1 MRPLVSWAPW
11 APWLAVQAPW
21 LAQGNPGP
29 SGLLATG
36 PGAGALVIGSEDL
49 QKLRGALGRVA
60 DELHLVLGLL
70 DQHLEAGLPA
80 PLRDASSVSEDV
92 QLRVQQVEA
101 ARRAAAEVAGRAA
114 GVAGTAAALAAGDF
128 VPMPRVEDS
137 GDGRE
142 PLPRPAPEAKGAKT
156 AVTWISSGLTLLF
169 WVCIFF
175 LDIVIVVGMQIFLE
189 SIGRKR
195 TGREIMSQKAMANA
209 LAKAATGGPTGA
221 PIPEPSAAGSQRL
234 SVLSQEE
241 LLAHLLAEH
250 WVKIVIG
257 LGLAVALRLP
267 QLFLSEEGVVF
278 HMLFTLVTVLR
289 CMSPVMLWFRDEMG
303 LPKKGKS
310 TATNTSTGG
319 VPAAAPHKH
328 SQ

>member
-1 MRPLVSWAPW
+1 MRPLGLSW
-11 APWLAVQAPW
+11 APWLALYQAPW
-21 LAQGNPGP
+21 PAHGGS

-80 PLRDASSVSEDV
+80 PLRDAASVSEDA

-128 VPMPRVEDS
+128 VPMPRVEDIS
-137 GDGRE
+137 DDG
-142 PLPRPAPEAKGAKT
+142 PQAPPRPAPEAKGAKT

-267 QLFLSEEGVVF
+267 QLFLSEDGVVF

-310 TATNTSTGG
+310 TATNTSTGA